1 MYNSLQVVIGIVTF
15 HYPELV
21 VVECGEGVPAFAV
34 PCLHYFLGMTLFC
47 NLSWIS
53 KFKIYEKQPNGK
65 KRLHTINGKVSS
77 C

>member
-21 VVECGEGVPAFAV
+21 VVDCGEGVPAFAV

-47 NLSWIS
+47 NLS
-53 KFKIYEKQPNGK
+53 
-65 KRLHTINGKVSS
+65 
-77 C
+77 